1 VIYISRDEIKGKIP
15 ADWLET
21 ANKALAEVKEITDP
35 QERAKAIN
43 QRADVWKA
51 LRQRFAGLRKDK
63 CWYCE
68 SNDSRS
74 DRPID
79 HYRPKNAIAERAT
92 HDGYWWLAFSWDN
105 FRYCCTFCNSHRVDK
120 EYGTAGGKHDHFP
133 IWTDGVR
140 ATFDQCGPDDLERE
154 KPMLL
159 DPCCPTDPPL
169 LWFDEDGEPAP
180 HPHLCGAQGTFLYER
195 VTTSIT
201 SYHLDHHTIVDRR
214 QQLYQTIKRKLAQA
228 EDKLCRLRHHADM
241 TAQQTLAEE
250 VCELQ
255 EFMAPE
261 QPYSAAAKC
270 AIMALRGSYPV
281 ADLVLHGS

>member
-1 VIYISRDEIKGKIP
+1 MIYISRDEIKGKIP
-15 ADWLET
+15 ADWFD
-21 ANKALAEVKEITDP
+21 AASQALDDVKGITEP
-35 QERAKAIN
+35 TERAKAIN
-43 QRADVWKA
+43 KRADVWKA
-51 LRQRFAGLRKDK
+51 LRERLAALRKDK

-68 SNDSRS
+68 SNDCRS

-79 HYRPKNAIAERAT
+79 HYRPKNAIAECNN
-92 HDGYWWLAFSWDN
+92 HDGYLWLAFSWDN
-105 FRYCCTFCNSHRVDK
+105 FRYCCTFCNSKRVDK
-120 EYGTAGGKHDHFP
+120 THGTAGGKHDHFP

-140 ATFDQCGPDDLERE
+140 ATFDKCSPDDLEHE

-169 LWFDEDGEPAP
+169 LWFDENGKPAP
-180 HPHLCGAQGTFLYER
+180 NPCLCGSAGTFLHER

-201 SYHLDHHTIVDRR
+201 LYHLDHHTIVDRR

-228 EDKLCRLRHHADM
+228 EEKLRRLRDHADM
-241 TAQQTLAEE
+241 TAQQTLAED
-250 VCELQ
+250 VRELQ